1 MPTNNKQT
9 ASFMVRFNQSIY
21 EDNGEAEVQWRGKVS
36 HVQDGASI
44 NFTDMSTAM
53 TFIQEK
59 LTTLTKEATSDKT
72 VEEQEGIIEK
82 SLDIWKKVRA
92 SGPKLILDTLKDPK
106 KQVNQLQGQIQ
117 DQLAHVSEEIS
128 SKVEIDQWRA
138 ASKSD
143 FKQVKDDIA
152 ELKGLIATLTTQV
165 NKLAK

>member
-1 MPTNNKQT
+1 M
-9 ASFMVRFNQSIY
+9 
-21 EDNGEAEVQWRGKVS
+21 
-36 HVQDGASI
+36 
-44 NFTDMSTAM
+44 
-53 TFIQEK
+53 
-59 LTTLTKEATSDKT
+59 
-72 VEEQEGIIEK
+72 
-82 SLDIWKKVRA
+82 
-92 SGPKLILDTLKDPK
+92 DTLKDPK